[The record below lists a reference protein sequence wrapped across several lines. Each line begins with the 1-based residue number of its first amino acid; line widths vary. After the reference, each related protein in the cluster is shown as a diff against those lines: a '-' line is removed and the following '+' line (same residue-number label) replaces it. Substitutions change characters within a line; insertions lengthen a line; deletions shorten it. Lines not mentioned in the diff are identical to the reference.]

1 MSALGYEDKSEDI
14 KRIIGELEDGT
25 EGYVDVRKFEQAFTA
40 LLTEKDMGTEIERAF
55 KLFDVEKKGMITLS
69 SLRRVAQEVGEKLSE
84 DELHEMILLADRAKV
99 GGVLY
104 EDFCLVM
111 TSS

>member
-14 KRIIGELEDGT
+14 KRIIGELEDGP
-25 EGYVDVRKFEQAFTA
+25 EGFVDVRKFEQAFTA